1 MNGAIPTRA
10 MRKALKQPH
19 SVPAAM
25 PAAMATSRG
34 VPCSS
39 RSARTAAVMYIVAP
53 TERSMPPVSSTTVM
67 PTATMPT
74 KADEIMMLEKL
85 ATVKKRW
92 SRRLKSTKTSTNRM
106 AGMFRRIGI
115 V

>member
-1 MNGAIPTRA
+1 M
-10 MRKALKQPH
+10 
-19 SVPAAM
+19 
-25 PAAMATSRG
+25 
-34 VPCSS
+34 
-39 RSARTAAVMYIVAP
+39 MYIVAP

-74 KADEIMMLEKL
+74 KAEEIRMSEKL

-92 SRRLKSTKTSTNRM
+92 SRTLKSTKTSTKRM
-106 AGMFRRIGI
+106 AGMLRRRGI